1 MRLKWQLNT
10 LKLPT
15 ANKLETNKKHISVL
29 TACYNE
35 EENVFLLVEAV
46 KSVFSKMPHY
56 TYEHLFID
64 NSSSDKT
71 VSILKEIAKSD
82 KNVKVIV
89 NARNFGHI
97 RSPFHGLMQ
106 CKGEA
111 VISLV
116 ADFQDPPEMIE
127 QFLNK
132 WEEGYKIVIG
142 IKKQSKENPLMFAM
156 RKFFYNVL
164 ASASGSDATIKN
176 FTGFGLYDQQFI
188 TVLRG
193 LDDPYPY
200 FRGLVTELGFD
211 RYEIDYTQPQRA
223 GGKTKNN
230 FFTLYDMAMLGFIN
244 HSKLPLRLS
253 AFIGFFSA
261 IISLLVAIGYF
272 IYKLMYWDT
281 FQAGTAPMVI
291 GVFFFS
297 SVQLFFIG
305 IIGEYIGAIHTQVRK
320 RPLVIEK
327 ERINI

>member
-1 MRLKWQLNT
+1 MEAQ
-10 LKLPT
+10 
-15 ANKLETNKKHISVL
+15 KKHISVL

-35 EENVFLLVEAV
+35 EENVAELVKAV
-46 KSVFSKMPHY
+46 AVVFAKMPQY
-56 TYEHLFID
+56 TYEHIFID

-71 VSILKEIAKSD
+71 VSILREIAKTD
-82 KNVKVIV
+82 KHVKVIV

-97 RSPFHGLMQ
+97 RSPFHGLIQ
-106 CKGEA
+106 CKGDA

-116 ADFQDPPEMIE
+116 ADFQDPPELIE
-127 QFLNK
+127 TFLKK

-142 IKKQSKENPLMFAM
+142 IKKSSKENALMFAV
-156 RKFFYNVL
+156 RKFFYNLL
-164 ASASGSDATIKN
+164 ASASGNDATIKN

-188 TVLRG
+188 SVLRQ

-230 FFTLYDMAMLGFIN
+230 FFTLYDMAMLGFTN

-261 IISLLVAIGYF
+261 IISLMVAIGYF

-281 FQAGTAPMVI
+281 FYAGAAPMVI

-327 ERINI
+327 ERINF